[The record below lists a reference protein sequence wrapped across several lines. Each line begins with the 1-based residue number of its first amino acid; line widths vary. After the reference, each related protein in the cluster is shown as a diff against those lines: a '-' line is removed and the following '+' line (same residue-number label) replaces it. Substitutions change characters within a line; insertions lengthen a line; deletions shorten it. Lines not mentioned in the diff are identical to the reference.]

1 MKCVHCTGILF
12 RYIRPYIVNLL
23 PCIARISK
31 REDEAIQDILAQ
43 SMQKICPPL
52 IGFAN
57 ESEIKVII
65 CNKYRRNFKFVQ
77 FISHLDMFI
86 LLVDTN
92 F

>member
-1 MKCVHCTGILF
+1 MLF

-23 PCIARISK
+23 PCVARISK

-57 ESEIKVII
+57 ESEIKV
-65 CNKYRRNFKFVQ
+65 
-77 FISHLDMFI
+77 
-86 LLVDTN
+86 
-92 F
+92 

>member
-1 MKCVHCTGILF
+1 MLF

-23 PCIARISK
+23 PCVARISK

-57 ESEIKVII
+57 ESEIKVLFAI
-65 CNKYRRNFKFVQ
+65 CITK
-77 FISHLDMFI
+77 I
-86 LLVDTN
+86 LKTYSVH
-92 F
+92 